1 MYRYWRYCLIIVLLA
16 IYSNARSQ
24 VSVNFNTAL
33 YGRSLD
39 GLSYAQIVNASAQ
52 PVYAKIRITVREMT
66 QGIAASIRVP
76 YFQLRTGPNS
86 INSQNFTRSNIVFG
100 NNSAGTQLSLTGKMP
115 EGEFEFCFEVTVG
128 DPKTQAVIDI
138 SEFCFQSLISPLT
151 PLLLIDPAEGD
162 KFCNTRPNFTWQPP
176 IPLQPNTQFRIIVCE
191 KNEKQTEVEAI
202 TYNLP
207 VINIENLF
215 TNMLLYPAKTPDLKT
230 GHKYVWQV
238 TAYQSK
244 TILTKSEIWQF
255 EIKCEEEKKEPGTE
269 SYRELKET
277 EDGNFY
283 IADKV
288 LRISFNNPYN
298 PGTLNYTISSMT
310 EPDKKIRRLPQLKLN
325 AGLNKYEIDLS
336 EHNSFKKDEEYMIT
350 VKLENNRTLKLRFIY
365 TE

>member
-1 MYRYWRYCLIIVLLA
+1 MRRYRRYYLIMFLLA
-16 IYSNARSQ
+16 SCLGGRAQ

-39 GLSYAQIVNASAQ
+39 GLAYAQIINASAQ
-52 PVYAKIRITVREMT
+52 PVYAKLRIAVREIT
-66 QGIAASIRVP
+66 QGIIATIRVP
-76 YFQLRTGPNS
+76 YFEVKTGS
-86 INSQNFTRSNIVFG
+86 HIINGQSFSRSNIVFG
-100 NNSAGTQLSLTGKMP
+100 NNPAGTQVSSTGKLP

-128 DPKTQAVIDI
+128 DPKTNAVIDV
-138 SEFCFQSLISPLT
+138 SEFCFQSMISPLT
-151 PLLLIDPAEGD
+151 PLLLIDPADND
-162 KFCNTRPNFTWQPP
+162 KFCNTRPNLTWQPP
-176 IPLQPNTQFRIIVCE
+176 VPIQPATQFRVTLCE
-191 KNEKQTEVEAI
+191 KNEKQTDIEAI

-207 VINIENLF
+207 IINIDGLF
-215 TNMLLYPAKTPDLKT
+215 TNTLLYPAKTPDLKP

-238 TAYQSK
+238 TAYQEK
-244 TILTKSEIWQF
+244 TILTKSEIWLF

-269 SYRELKET
+269 SYRELKEV

-310 EPDKKIRRLPQLKLN
+310 EPDRKIKRLPQLKLN
-325 AGLNKYEIDLS
+325 AGMNKYQIDLS

-350 VKLENNRTLKLRFIY
+350 IRLENNRILKLRFIY